1 MSGSAKKRREKERR
15 EIRNHPERK
24 LSAHDAE
31 EVAKF
36 KAFLRASVDGR
47 HPDRAYA
54 DIYEPSAKDP
64 S

>member
-15 EIRNHPERK
+15 ELRNHPERK

-36 KAFLRASVDGR
+36 KAFLRLAKDGA
-47 HPDRAYA
+47 HGDKVKAYA
-54 DIYEPSAKDP
+54 DVYGAEDIS
-64 S
+64 

>member
-1 MSGSAKKRREKERR
+1 MSGSHKKRADKARR
-15 EIRNHPERK
+15 GLRNHPERG

-31 EVAKF
+31 EVAKS

-54 DIYEPSAKDP
+54 DIYEPSAKEP